1 MTPSNKQVQALFDR
15 LGNTIPVDDF
25 NLTMKM
31 GVVSCVMGDFY
42 QHQQAVFEWLTEAGI
57 SKEAATQGVA
67 SFVNT
72 FNFASLQAE
81 GQGKAGFAHL
91 VAEQTPG
98 GMNEQVGGWQAAYP
112 PLCRYSLAPKCVL

>member
-81 GQGKAGFAHL
+81 GQGKAGRRCPSDGPAGCAAVQAHCPDPHR
-91 VAEQTPG
+91 VGVEAAEVHQDSR
-98 GMNEQVGGWQAAYP
+98 
-112 PLCRYSLAPKCVL
+112 C